1 LSSTPSSS
9 VRLAVDVGGT
19 FTDVVSLD
27 IADGTLHFDKVPT
40 TPSEPSKGVLNA
52 FVRAGA
58 ETSRVSYF
66 AHGTTLGL
74 NALLTRTGAKTAIV
88 TTQGFRDVYL
98 LGRTDRTPVYD
109 FKYARPE
116 GLVKRSQ
123 IFEVPE
129 RMNYQGEVLTTFDRD
144 AAKAVAESIRD
155 AGIEAVAVCFLHAY
169 ANPAHELAMREAL
182 SEVIPDVH
190 VTLSHELTRE
200 YREYERTSTAV
211 FDSYIKPVVRR
222 YIGRL
227 QGALEQDGFLGKFF
241 MIRSGGGAMTAS
253 RAKDAPVNLILSGPA
268 GGVIGAASF
277 AVATNEPNL
286 ITIDMGGTSLDASL
300 IIEGQPLL
308 HHEATF
314 DNLPITIPSLN
325 IHTIGAGGGSLVWID
340 EGGHLQVGPKSAGAD
355 PGPAAYGQGGTQAT
369 FTDAAL
375 VLGYLGTET
384 ALAGTLRLNKELAQ
398 QALSPSADALD
409 ITVDDVAFGVVR
421 IAVTKIVGAV
431 RAITVEA
438 GHSPR
443 DFAMLTFGGGG
454 GLVAIDVARELSIPR
469 VIVPPGPGAFS
480 ALGMLM
486 ADVQHDFSRTRVTLL
501 DEADLTLL
509 EQQFSDMT
517 NEANV
522 ALEAEGFAPD
532 QRKLLRF
539 ADMRYQGQEHTVSLP
554 VGPVLDAEEVK
565 HLKDIFAES
574 HERHYGHSMDDPIE
588 IVTLRSRALGLVERP
603 SLPELGKR
611 ESGELAP
618 VDSRPVYRGNG
629 TWQDYPVYHRESFL
643 LGDRIEGPAV
653 INEHTST
660 TVMHAGDTAVVG
672 RLGEIQIT
680 LAKEDDRG

>member
-1 LSSTPSSS
+1 LSSTPGS

-27 IADGTLHFDKVPT
+27 VTDGTLHFDKVPT
-40 TPSEPSKGVLNA
+40 TVGEPSRGVLNA
-52 FVRAGA
+52 FERAGA
-58 ETSRVSYF
+58 ETRRVSYF

-74 NALLTRTGAKTAIV
+74 NALLTRTGATTAII

-98 LGRTDRTPVYD
+98 LGRTDRIPVYD
-109 FKYARPE
+109 FAYRKPE
-116 GLVKRSQ
+116 ALVRRNQ
-123 IFEVPE
+123 IFEIPG
-129 RMNYQGEVLTTFDRD
+129 RMNFQGEVLAEFDR
-144 AAKAVAESIRD
+144 AAAQAVAESVR
-155 AGIEAVAVCFLHAY
+155 ALGVEAVAVCLLHAY
-169 ANPAHELAMREAL
+169 ANPAHELAMREVLA
-182 SEVIPDVH
+182 EVMPDVD

-211 FDSYIKPVVRR
+211 FDAYIKPVVRR

-227 QGALEQDGFLGKFF
+227 EGALDADGFAGRFF

-253 RAKDAPVNLILSGPA
+253 HAKDAPVNLILSGPA

-277 AVATNEPNL
+277 AAATGEPNL
-286 ITIDMGGTSLDASL
+286 VTIDMGGTSLDASL
-300 IIEGQPLL
+300 VIGGQPLL

-314 DNLPITIPSLN
+314 ENLPITIPSLN

-384 ALAGTLRLNKELAQ
+384 ALAGTLLLGKELAED
-398 QALSPSADALD
+398 ALRPSAEALGMS
-409 ITVDDVAFGVVR
+409 VEQVAYGVVR

-454 GLVAIDVARELSIPR
+454 GLVAVDVARELSIPR

-501 DEADLTLL
+501 DGADRDALA
-509 EQQFSDMT
+509 QQFADMAA
-517 NEANV
+517 EAGA
-522 ALEAEGFAPD
+522 ALDSEGFAPA
-532 QRKLLRF
+532 QRELLRF

-554 VGPVLDAEEVK
+554 VGPVLDSAEVAR
-565 HLKDIFAES
+565 LKEAFAEA
-574 HERHYGHSMDDPIE
+574 HERHYGHAMNDPVE
-588 IVTLRSRALGLVERP
+588 IVTLRTRALGRVERP

-611 ESGELAP
+611 ETGALQPAGH
-618 VDSRPVYRGNG
+618 RPVYRGGG
-629 TWQDYPVYHRESFL
+629 TWQDYPLYHRESFRQ
-643 LGDRIEGPAV
+643 GDRIGGPAV

-660 TVMHAGDTAVVG
+660 TVLHEGDTAVVG

-680 LAKEDDRG
+680 LAKEDSRG